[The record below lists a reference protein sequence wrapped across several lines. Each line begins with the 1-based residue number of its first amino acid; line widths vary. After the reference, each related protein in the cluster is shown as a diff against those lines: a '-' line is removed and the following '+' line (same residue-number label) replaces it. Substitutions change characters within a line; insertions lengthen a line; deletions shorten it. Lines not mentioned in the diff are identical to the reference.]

1 MPRDLQKSEIRGI
14 SYSKPEDVSCIL
26 TSKAVTESP
35 TQDSSISRVIC
46 LPKSRAHLVNLMAV
60 QAAKIHET
68 LTEAAAV
75 DHGHTFTRP
84 KDVHDDSLHGAGA

>member
-1 MPRDLQKSEIRGI
+1 MHIDEQSGNRIPHTGFQHLARDLLTEI
-14 SYSKPEDVSCIL
+14 K
-26 TSKAVTESP
+26 T
-35 TQDSSISRVIC
+35 
-46 LPKSRAHLVNLMAV
+46 HLVNLMAV